1 MSNVVVT
8 LGGVPFRDFEVPE
21 KITFGGAQRVAVNRL
36 IGGGRVVNTLGG
48 DDGEIHFCGVFSG
61 DDAASRAQ
69 LLDAA
74 RTLGTAIPLA
84 WGTFFYMVVLAEFEA
99 EYTKPWWI
107 PFALRCV
114 VATDPV
120 AALAGLVTPLADLI
134 GNDIA
139 AAASLSVQAGISVIG
154 LTGSNPGYAATQAT
168 IGSAIAVNGAA
179 LNSGASGL
187 AMAADAPGGVTAMS
201 QVMAA
206 SSQLAALGSMNG
218 YVNRAAT
225 LAEQL

>member
-36 IGGGRVVNTLGG
+36 IGGGRVVNALGG
-48 DDGEIHFCGVFSG
+48 DDGEIHFGGVFSG
-61 DDAASRAQ
+61 DDAAARAQ
-69 LLDAA
+69 LLDTA
-74 RTLGTAIPLA
+74 RSLGTAIPLA
-84 WGTFFYMVVLAEFEA
+84 WGAFFYMVVLAEFAA

-107 PFALRCV
+107 PFAVRCV

-120 AALAGLVTPLADLI
+120 AALAALVTPVADLI
-134 GNDIA
+134 GSDIA
-139 AAASLSVQAGISVIG
+139 AATSLSVQAGISAIS
-154 LTGSNPGYAATQAT
+154 LSGSNPAYAVAQTT
-168 IGSAIAVNGAA
+168 IGAAIADNGTA
-179 LNSGASGL
+179 LNSGANGL
-187 AMAADAPGGVTAMS
+187 ATATDATSGVAGMS

-206 SSQLAALGSMNG
+206 SSQLAALSGMNG

-225 LAEQL
+225 LAAQL

>member
-21 KITFGGAQRVAVNRL
+21 KISFGGAQRVAVNRL
-36 IGGGRVVNTLGG
+36 IGGGRVVNALGE
-48 DDGEIHFCGVFSG
+48 DDGEIHFGGVFSG
-61 DDAASRAQ
+61 DDAAARAQ

-84 WGTFFYMVVLAEFEA
+84 WGRFFYMVVLAEFAA

-107 PFALRCV
+107 PFAVRCV

-120 AALAGLVTPLADLI
+120 AALAGLVTPVADLI

-139 AAASLSVQAGISVIG
+139 AAASLSVQAGISLLG
-154 LTGSNPGYAATQAT
+154 LSGSNPAYAAAQAT
-168 IGSAIAVNGAA
+168 IGSAIASNGLALSNGAD
-179 LNSGASGL
+179 GL
-187 AMAADAPGGVTAMS
+187 AAANDAAGGVAGMGEI
-201 QVMAA
+201 MIA
-206 SSQLAALGSMNG
+206 SSQLAALGGING
-218 YVNRAAT
+218 YVNRAAS
-225 LAEQL
+225 LAAQL